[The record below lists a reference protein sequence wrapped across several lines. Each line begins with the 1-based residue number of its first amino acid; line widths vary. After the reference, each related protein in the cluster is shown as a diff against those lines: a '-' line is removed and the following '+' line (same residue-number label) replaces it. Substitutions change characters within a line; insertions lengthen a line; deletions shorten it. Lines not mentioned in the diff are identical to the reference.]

1 MLRKKVEAPW
11 CHPLSPENASQE
23 NAETTLRESRCQEA
37 HHFLDRV
44 DLLDDWNMVS
54 TSRLGEP
61 SCYPSWD
68 YLDEQA
74 IEALEWRV
82 GIWRDAV
89 SAFGDA
95 RKAAA

>member
-44 DLLDDWNMVS
+44 DLLDDWKHGLDIQVRRAELLS
-54 TSRLGEP
+54 ELGL
-61 SCYPSWD
+61 
-68 YLDEQA
+68 LDEQA